1 MAYIQPTSNIYI
13 LKDVPLNPSY
23 DDTITFNNTEAQFNY
38 FSNFAKFQLDN
49 YSVVR
54 EKLNTLKVEGDIGRY
69 YDVNYM
75 IFQNNNFSDKWFYA
89 FIVRVEYLNPN
100 TTLITFKLD
109 VMQSWMFDY
118 TILPSLVEREH
129 VRDDSLYAN
138 IENEGIEVNERI
150 AFDNPINF
158 EPYIGQKMLVIGS
171 TEDPYN
177 MQGITL
183 NVDTKELFG
192 QNRIIKDFTVNDS
205 DIIILDAGPSTED
218 TVVTFSSTNKWFRIP
233 LEVNKFSFIA
243 TGKYKPVG
251 GSIEGP
257 SFYYD
262 FIAECYGEYD
272 GAKNIYQLSL
282 VDFAIQGSDSNEEEA
297 V

>member
-23 DDTITFNNTEAQFNY
+23 DDTFTFNNKEEQFNY

-54 EKLNTLKVEGDIGRY
+54 ERLNTLKVEGDIGRY

-75 IFQNNNFSDKWFYA
+75 IFQNENFSDKWFYA
-89 FIVRVEYLNPN
+89 FIIRVEYLNPN
-100 TTLITFKLD
+100 TTLITFTLD

-129 VRDDSLYAN
+129 VEDDSLYAN

-158 EPYIGQKMLVIGS
+158 EPYIGQKLLVIGS
-171 TEDPYN
+171 TENPTSVEIQANEPFKIEYN
-177 MQGITL
+177 PFTFPPNKWTQKLGASL
-183 NVDTKELFG
+183 LKNWRVWG
-192 QNRIIKDFTVNDS
+192 QPSTIEYTYDGTTGFFTVPS
-205 DIIILDAGPSTED
+205 DITEFTFNTGYGFGWATSRPFLYSVNAVKLLDKNNWKFTATRNQSL
-218 TVVTFSSTNKWFRIP
+218 P
-233 LEVNKFSFIA
+233 LPE
-243 TGKYKPVG
+243 
-251 GSIEGP
+251 EG
-257 SFYYD
+257 
-262 FIAECYGEYD
+262 
-272 GAKNIYQLSL
+272 
-282 VDFAIQGSDSNEEEA
+282 DSNG
-297 V
+297 